1 MLGRRK
7 RLLEEISFLTDVLG
21 GILVMI
27 AVYFFLHFFGR
38 EWQQF
43 LRATTGYPFN
53 RFGFNSPK
61 LASFLIHK
69 V

>member
-1 MLGRRK
+1 MA
-7 RLLEEISFLTDVLG
+7 EN
-21 GILVMI
+21 ILI
-27 AVYFFLHFFGR
+27 LDDDR
-38 EWQQF
+38 D
-43 LRATTGYPFN
+43 FN

>member
-1 MLGRRK
+1 MRK
-7 RLLEEISFLTDVLG
+7 SYPKAAELLVAMAQTLSLG
-21 GILVMI
+21 GYAERAKGLVKEFRN
-27 AVYFFLHFFGR
+27 VR
-38 EWQQF
+38 
-43 LRATTGYPFN
+43 FN

>member
-1 MLGRRK
+1 MFLYGFPRGNPYKNIMKQFVKGDLDGFFALGLDNLIMF
-7 RLLEEISFLTDVLG
+7 LLMSNLC
-21 GILVMI
+21 
-27 AVYFFLHFFGR
+27 
-38 EWQQF
+38 
-43 LRATTGYPFN
+43 FN